1 MPNAIKIKAF
11 KKDGTIEEILVTTQL
26 QVSII
31 DFKYERWEYIY
42 G

>member
-1 MPNAIKIKAF
+1 MKDAIKIKAF
-11 KKDGTIEEILVTTQL
+11 KKDGTIKEILVTNQL